1 MSRMRCAA
9 IAAVTSA
16 LVIGTAAYAE
26 TPADVLERLIP
37 QSDAGE
43 DVHYFV
49 PDVDLKVTGCEL
61 AYITFGRDENFG
73 FDFASVQ
80 TVNAGHVQVSHAMLD
95 YFQGDIIMPMRSG
108 FRVIDVSTYSN
119 VSPKAREKLAAMY
132 NMRCEDTGCMLRREY
147 STLKMTIY
155 PEHRKGKPAP
165 LNDIFVAMSQLAETC
180 REDS

>member
-16 LVIGTAAYAE
+16 IVIGSAAHAE

-37 QSDAGE
+37 QSGAGE
-43 DVHYFV
+43 DVDYFV

-61 AYITFGRDENFG
+61 AYITFGRDDE
-73 FDFASVQ
+73 FDYSSVR
-80 TVNAGHVQVSHAMLD
+80 TVDAGHVQVSHAVLD
-95 YFQGDIIMPMRSG
+95 YFQGDIIMPMRSA
-108 FRVIDVSTYSN
+108 FKVIDVSTYSN
-119 VSPKAREKLAAMY
+119 VSPKAREKLAAMH
-132 NMRCEDTGCMLRREY
+132 NMRCEDTGCMFQREY
-147 STLKMTIY
+147 STLRMTIY
-155 PEHRKGKPAP
+155 PEYQKGKPAP